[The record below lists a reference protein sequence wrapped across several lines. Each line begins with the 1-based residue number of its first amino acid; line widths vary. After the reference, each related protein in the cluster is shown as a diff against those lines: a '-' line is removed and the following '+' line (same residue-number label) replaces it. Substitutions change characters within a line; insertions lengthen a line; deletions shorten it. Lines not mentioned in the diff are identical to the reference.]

1 MKKAITGS
9 LCLVVM
15 LLCACAAQP
24 DQATIPTTITPTS
37 TPFER
42 TAVLSELDGVVAMRQ
57 PEEDDFSAAETGA
70 MLHEEGQVQTGEES
84 RVRLDVSDQSRLRL
98 GPLTLFTLLGIEQ
111 TEDGLLTR
119 IRLSFGELWV
129 ILQGG
134 ALEVETPSGLSV
146 VRGSYMSVL
155 MDEVGRIHVG
165 CLEGN
170 CRVSTPL
177 EVVELIAGQSAILPS
192 VEEWQEYI
200 VSQDE
205 TPAPPGI
212 LLEYLTEQDVQ
223 EWLDFNPEA
232 RAILP
237 ALTATAGTHP
247 LLPLPFQVT
256 PDRPWP
262 MLTPLPGTA
271 TPEHVILPFLSCLS
285 AGTCASYCAPPPRPG
300 CAVFQAALE
309 AQGVNW
315 AEFLACMNTT
325 TDAQACADQAR

>member
-1 MKKAITGS
+1 MKNTINAL
-9 LCLVVM
+9 LCLV
-15 LLCACAAQP
+15 LLLLGACAAEP
-24 DQATIPTTITPTS
+24 TPIPPSPTNSS
-37 TPFER
+37 TPAPSER
-42 TAVLSELDGVVAMRQ
+42 TAVLSELDGAVAMRQ

-84 RVRLDVSDQSRLRL
+84 RVRLDISDQSRLRL

-119 IRLSFGELWV
+119 IRLSLGELWV

-134 ALEVETPSGLSV
+134 ALEVETPSGLAV

-155 MDEVGRIHVG
+155 MDEIGRIHVG

-177 EVVELIAGQSAILPS
+177 EEVELVAGQSAILPS

-200 VSQDE
+200 AAQDE
-205 TPAPPGI
+205 MLEPPGI
-212 LLEYLTEQDVQ
+212 FLEYLTEQDVQ
-223 EWLDFNPEA
+223 DWLDFNPEA
-232 RAILP
+232 RTILP
-237 ALTATAGTHP
+237 AVTATAGAFP
-247 LLPLPFQVT
+247 LLPQPFQVT

-262 MLTPLPGTA
+262 MLTPQPGTA
-271 TPEHVILPFLSCLS
+271 TPEHVLLPFLPCLS
-285 AGTCASYCAPPPRPG
+285 AGTCANYCAPPPRPG

-309 AQGVNW
+309 AQGVDW
-315 AEFLACMNTT
+315 AEFLACMNTS